1 MCIRDR
7 VYPATVFV
15 HQGFV
20 AHVEAGDP
28 QADLHLAKEVYDGR
42 GRTLVPGFID
52 AHVHVESSMLT
63 PRNFAAAVL
72 PHGTTTAVTDPHEIA
87 NVAGE
92 EAGHYMHDAAL
103 GLSLIHISKRAICW
117 GSGSAATPWSR
128 WPTKPS
134 IPGRAAAPHNHT
146 VQIDGLK

>member
-1 MCIRDR
+1 MKYQPNDKRALLQAALGRIPCDLAIANVQYVNVFTGE

-52 AHVHVESSMLT
+52 AHVHV
-63 PRNFAAAVL
+63 
-72 PHGTTTAVTDPHEIA
+72 
-87 NVAGE
+87 
-92 EAGHYMHDAAL
+92 
-103 GLSLIHISKRAICW
+103 
-117 GSGSAATPWSR
+117 
-128 WPTKPS
+128 
-134 IPGRAAAPHNHT
+134 
-146 VQIDGLK
+146 